1 MSFLKKLLFEEE
13 IVEDN
18 SEDLAN
24 VESAMPDVEIELNK
38 VNEESLIQDIYL
50 QNNLS
55 ETSKSIFKVEELIN
69 SLPKE
74 MMTEVKRNTVLSIL
88 ASFGL
93 TTTDVVVDGENR
105 MEILNAVLEKIT
117 TECTNDI
124 DVAKASIEDH
134 KKQIADL
141 EKLIS
146 TKQNEM
152 KTSTESINGEVNKI
166 NGLISFTV
174 GGEV

>member
-24 VESAMPDVEIELNK
+24 VESAMPGVEIELNK

-88 ASFGL
+88 TSFGL

-124 DVAKASIEDH
+124 DVAKVSIENH